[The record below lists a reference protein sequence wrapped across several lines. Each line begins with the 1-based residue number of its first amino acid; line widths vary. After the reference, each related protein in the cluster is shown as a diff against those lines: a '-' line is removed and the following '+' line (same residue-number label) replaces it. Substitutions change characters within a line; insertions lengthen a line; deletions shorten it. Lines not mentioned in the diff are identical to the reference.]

1 MMQVIPEVLPQ
12 EPNASDAP
20 GGVVRGAGD
29 GQSHMLHPTA
39 MSEVVVTSANI
50 FQGTTAPVVE
60 GGGDVGDGGPNTDS
74 SNVRKWLRRER
85 ATVFYVF
92 VPVPVR
98 VYLYQNV
105 PR

>member
-1 MMQVIPEVLPQ
+1 MRTPIRTESLTHTQMLMMQVIPEVLPQ

-50 FQGTTAPVVE
+50 FQDTTAPVVE

-74 SNVRKWLRRER
+74 SNVRSG
-85 ATVFYVF
+85 
-92 VPVPVR
+92 
-98 VYLYQNV
+98 
-105 PR
+105 